1 MIEIIR
7 PMIETEEQ
15 NNGAFG
21 RFVVE
26 PLERGFGTTIGNA
39 MRRILLS
46 ALPGAA
52 AVGIKI
58 DGVQHEFSQIE
69 GVRED
74 VAEIILNLK
83 GVAFK
88 AHFTDKDE
96 KRVVY
101 LNKSEPGPV
110 TAADIKL
117 DADVEILNPDH
128 YLCYLEQGAS
138 INAEIY
144 VGQGRGY
151 VPADANKSADNPVG
165 YIATDSIFTPV
176 VAASYYVENTRVGQS
191 IDYDK
196 LTIEVKTNG
205 TTSAREVISLSAKL
219 MNEHIRLFIGL
230 IDGKNGNDIGFSP
243 EEEKQTK
250 ILEMQIED
258 MELSARSYNCLKRA
272 GINFVQDL
280 TKKTYDELMK
290 VRNLGQKS
298 AEEIKAKLEELGL
311 SLRSKDD

>member
-7 PMIETEEQ
+7 PKIVTEEE
-15 NNGAFG
+15 NNGAVG
-21 RFVVE
+21 RFIIE
-26 PLERGFGTTIGNA
+26 PLERGFGNTIGNA
-39 MRRILLS
+39 LRRILLS

-58 DGVQHEFSQIE
+58 DGIQHEFSQIE

-88 AHFTDKDE
+88 AHFTDKDI
-96 KRVVY
+96 KKVVY
-101 LNKSEPGPV
+101 LNKAEPGAV
-110 TAADIKL
+110 YAKDIVL

-128 YLCYLEQGAS
+128 YICTLEQGAS

-144 VGQGRGY
+144 VGLGRGW
-151 VPADANKSADNPVG
+151 VPADLNKNPENPIG

-176 VAASYYVENTRVGQS
+176 LAASYQVENTRVGQS

-196 LTIEVKTNG
+196 LIIDVKTNG
-205 TTSAREVISLSAKL
+205 TTSAREVLSLSAKL
-219 MNEHIRLFIGL
+219 MNDHIKLFVGL
-230 IDGKNGNDIGFSP
+230 VDGMSNNDFLITQ
-243 EEEKQTK
+243 EDEKQSK
-250 ILEMQIED
+250 VLEMPVE
-258 MELSARSYNCLKRA
+258 ELELTQRSYNCLKRA
-272 GINFVQDL
+272 GLDSVQDII
-280 TKKTYDELMK
+280 KKTYDDLLK

-298 AEEIKAKLEELGL
+298 ADEIKTKLEALNL